1 MGNSQETQKNK
12 TKPTIKKNIV
22 LVGDSS
28 VGKTTIINQLV
39 QKSQYLKP
47 KKETQFYG
55 SIGLGSTRDY
65 SLEVDIWDT
74 PGERNGQ
81 GVVGEVLEEADVV
94 IMVYA
99 SYRGES
105 FENLRRHQALVVRHC
120 KRGPIVIIVRNSLQE
135 GTRVQ
140 RSEYRSFRPLNVVGH
155 FDDIN
160 AMDSQSIN
168 SLFVAVRDKIEESL

>member
-1 MGNSQETQKNK
+1 MGNSQEAQKNQ

-39 QKSQYLKP
+39 EKSQYLKP

-74 PGERNGQ
+74 PGERNG
-81 GVVGEVLEEADVV
+81 
-94 IMVYA
+94 
-99 SYRGES
+99 
-105 FENLRRHQALVVRHC
+105 
-120 KRGPIVIIVRNSLQE
+120 
-135 GTRVQ
+135 
-140 RSEYRSFRPLNVVGH
+140 
-155 FDDIN
+155 
-160 AMDSQSIN
+160 
-168 SLFVAVRDKIEESL
+168 